1 MILTTKEGRG
11 KEWSFMAP
19 LKNYVYQVMWPVG
32 HGHCAHWAHLEI
44 LEMLQNLEWPSNGCF
59 IRWAE
64 RSSERVRPSSKSRWR
79 PSSTICLV
87 VAFQRQPR
95 PMSGGEDVYELYEWF
110 SRMGVDHLKSSSR
123 KLSCHHC
130 KYKHSVILMCS
141 NFLMSIKT
149 ERELVFCYCK
159 GTRRHINRMNTIC
172 TLFILKQT
180 KLQQN

>member
-1 MILTTKEGRG
+1 MRLSVTTYSHSEETYSGWFLLSSRNMMMILMTGKRG
-11 KEWSFMAP
+11 KLLFFCGSFKE
-19 LKNYVYQVMWPVG
+19 LCLSSHVG

-95 PMSGGEDVYELYEWF
+95 PMSGG
-110 SRMGVDHLKSSSR
+110 KT
-123 KLSCHHC
+123 
-130 KYKHSVILMCS
+130 SVTMLRLTTIIISTVQPWL
-141 NFLMSIKT
+141 LRLGSIYW
-149 ERELVFCYCK
+149 R
-159 GTRRHINRMNTIC
+159 
-172 TLFILKQT
+172 
-180 KLQQN
+180 